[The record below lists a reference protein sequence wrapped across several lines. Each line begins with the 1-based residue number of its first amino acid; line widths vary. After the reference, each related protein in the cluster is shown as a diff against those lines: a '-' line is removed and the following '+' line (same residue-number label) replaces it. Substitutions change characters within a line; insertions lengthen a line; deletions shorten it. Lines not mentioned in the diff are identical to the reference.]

1 MLFKVL
7 VALFLCSIASAGI
20 FSSQKNSFKVGD
32 LINLKVN
39 GLSSSKTHIPYEFY
53 YLPFPKVCTVPPV
66 RNFRSLRRRCTRH
79 PHWAS

>member
-7 VALFLCSIASAGI
+7 VALFLCSIASAGL

-39 GLSSSKTHIPYEFY
+39 GLSSSKTHIPYEYY
-53 YLPFPKVCTVPPV
+53 YLPFPKVWRVCSV
-66 RNFRSLRRRCTRH
+66 RNFGSQRKRCTRH
-79 PHWAS
+79 LHWAS